1 MDKKA
6 MYAIIVVAI
15 LVVAGMAAVIAM
27 NNGEKE
33 QSSKNYIN
41 VVGRINTDGSGI
53 YLKEGEKASDYIET
67 VDVKP
72 TSGEK
77 YIEVGDKFIVFKAE
91 NWGGKLFGTPGTSTI
106 QHVQLQTLVENVMG
120 LKFKAYAI
128 GSSMSKDTVYFDA
141 VKSFAA
147 YKEKTTGAQPLPI
160 TGAIIW
166 EAQYSLALENKCVGL
181 EITNNIFPGHTCCV
195 IAGNTSFMESNSDS
209 TVKFLVAYLEILDK
223 MVKAIEDPTSE
234 DYKKLVEVA
243 TNKVSMPSGTS
254 TETKIKVIENA
265 LNIVKFG
272 AHDENANDPLVDLRK
287 DIATLAVD
295 LKKLGSIKK
304 SYSDLGFE
312 SADDFAK
319 KFVDGTYM
327 KKAMEKDYKDDG
339 SKVKIKLSVIA
350 GDMHQIAI
358 HYGVDIGIFDKY
370 GIDIV
375 ISSQDN
381 GPAVATALQAGEADL
396 GLLGAPPITI
406 TVMNSSLVTA

>member
-1 MDKKA
+1 MC
-6 MYAIIVVAI
+6 
-15 LVVAGMAAVIAM
+15 
-27 NNGEKE
+27 
-33 QSSKNYIN
+33 
-41 VVGRINTDGSGI
+41 
-53 YLKEGEKASDYIET
+53 
-67 VDVKP
+67 
-72 TSGEK
+72 
-77 YIEVGDKFIVFKAE
+77 
-91 NWGGKLFGTPGTSTI
+91 
-106 QHVQLQTLVENVMG
+106 
-120 LKFKAYAI
+120 
-128 GSSMSKDTVYFDA
+128 
-141 VKSFAA
+141 SFR
-147 YKEKTTGAQPLPI
+147 
-160 TGAIIW
+160 
-166 EAQYSLALENKCVGL
+166 S
-181 EITNNIFPGHTCCV
+181 
-195 IAGNTSFMESNSDS
+195 
-209 TVKFLVAYLEILDK
+209 
-223 MVKAIEDPTSE
+223 VKAIEDPTSE

-243 TNKVSMPSGTS
+243 INKVSMPSGTS

-295 LKKLGSIKK
+295 LKELGSIKK

-350 GDMHQIAI
+350 GDIHQIAI